1 MQCLLRC
8 IYVQIDLF
16 ATFIYSHVYLLTIA
30 IYLLTEKDLLF
41 AIIYYLQLFII
52 CNYLL
57 IVFIYNVQVF
67 VNYNYLLNAIIY
79 LQSLFVN

>member
-41 AIIYYLQLFII
+41 AKIIYFIV
-52 CNYLL
+52 YDFL
-57 IVFIYNVQVF
+57 
-67 VNYNYLLNAIIY
+67 
-79 LQSLFVN
+79 